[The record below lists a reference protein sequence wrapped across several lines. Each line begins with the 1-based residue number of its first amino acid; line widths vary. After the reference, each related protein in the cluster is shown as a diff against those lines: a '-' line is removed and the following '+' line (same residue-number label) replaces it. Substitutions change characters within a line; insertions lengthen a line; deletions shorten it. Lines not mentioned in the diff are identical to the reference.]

1 MAVPPS
7 CKSSLG
13 MQSWLLKALVSMA
26 SEISLHARSPGSLA
40 MLCRASFKMDTL
52 ISTSLDQF
60 VQCQIHCCHVTEL
73 IYRVDASP
81 RPIGKVDWRNKLIAL
96 KKSAHCCW
104 PKPYPQWVM
113 KDWIINK
120 AHPCKGLVTF
130 SHLRKPDGKKPRTI
144 QGQGNIPTR
153 KHKYQFSINLIDNN
167 NKK

>member
-1 MAVPPS
+1 MIFAKMWFLKAYFHAFNVIDYPPLERDYLLASRNLYNPDRTNPTSCFLIFCHHWYMAVPPS

-26 SEISLHARSPGSLA
+26 SEISLHARSPGSISLHARSPGSLA

-96 KKSAHCCW
+96 KKSAHCC
-104 PKPYPQWVM
+104 
-113 KDWIINK
+113 
-120 AHPCKGLVTF
+120 
-130 SHLRKPDGKKPRTI
+130 
-144 QGQGNIPTR
+144 
-153 KHKYQFSINLIDNN
+153 
-167 NKK
+167 